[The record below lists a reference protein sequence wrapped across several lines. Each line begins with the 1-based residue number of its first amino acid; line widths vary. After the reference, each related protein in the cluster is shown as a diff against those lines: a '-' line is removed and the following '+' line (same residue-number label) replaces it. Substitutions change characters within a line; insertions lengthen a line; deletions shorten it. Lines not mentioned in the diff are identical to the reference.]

1 MELNDVKKRK
11 TSYTEEELKAF
22 SQNLKAARENAK
34 LSQKELANTIGI
46 TSASISA
53 YEKRVKNPSLE
64 VALGLAKA
72 LNVSLDSLCGIDLK
86 IEALKTIQKHCANCE
101 DCDQCEFRASEDRY
115 PDCYL
120 MEVCPKNWEFSSE
133 PDKPSRIFE

>member
-22 SQNLKAARENAK
+22 SQNLKAARVNAK

-46 TSASISA
+46 TSATISA
-53 YEKRVKNPSLE
+53 YEKRVKKPSLE

-86 IEALKTIQKHCANCE
+86 IEALKTIQKHCENCE
-101 DCDQCEFRASEDRY
+101 DCDQY

-133 PDKPSRIFE
+133 PDKPPRIFE